1 MLELTEVS
9 QSQSRGQVI
18 APSGH
23 RLPVFVLLAAVLSA
37 AGCASPRSHALS
49 VRTSTYEIKVLEN
62 RIFFKGID
70 DPEVVEDRPDD
81 VWRETEKTGPF
92 NKTRHERCLAAVEEA
107 LEILRRIAQ
116 TADTSSLINSI
127 RGDGQSGITDYCMA
141 QGGNWVLAEELC
153 TREPLDDEDMKKLE
167 WGFSLYMFRGSSQSG
182 AFSPRSFLLEGR
194 GRLMQR
200 WEDLDK
206 QRELKAVQ
214 PEGVLNSGAENMEE

>member
-92 NKTRHERCLAAVEEA
+92 NKTRIKRCQASIEGAVDR
-107 LEILRRIAQ
+107 LRRIAQ
-116 TADTSSLINSI
+116 TADTRLLINSI
-127 RGDGQSGITDYCMA
+127 RGDGQSGITDSCIA
-141 QGGNWVLAEELC
+141 RSGNCVIAEELC
-153 TREPLDDEDMKKLE
+153 SREPLDEEDMKALE
-167 WGFSLYMFRGSSQSG
+167 EVFAQGLFRGGSES
-182 AFSPRSFLLEGR
+182 AVFSPRDFLLRGR